1 MGIKDILGDKI
12 QVVEKIETWEKA
24 IEIGAQPLINSGKI
38 KFGYVKSM
46 IENIKN
52 LGPYIILIPGVAM
65 PHTAVIFIINSSLI
79 FLFYFNFLL

>member
-52 LGPYIILIPGVAM
+52 LGPYIILIPGVA
-65 PHTAVIFIINSSLI
+65 NLI
-79 FLFYFNFLL
+79 HHRPLVKMY

>member
-46 IENIKN
+46 IENKI
-52 LGPYIILIPGVAM
+52 GRAHV
-65 PHTAVIFIINSSLI
+65 
-79 FLFYFNFLL
+79 